1 MSGEQAPA
9 VLSTRKRNRHD
20 RPLLC
25 GVDAAAGGRAV
36 VSIAGALAARLH
48 APLILVHVDSDGEPR
63 SARTGERARRLL
75 DTSDMRSLR
84 GVEVRTRWEY
94 GDPTTRLTRSS
105 RAFSCSTMSSS
116 VLVLS
121 PIDQA
126 AMARP
131 ATA

>member
-1 MSGEQAPA
+1 VSGEQAPA

-20 RPLLC
+20 RPLQC
-25 GVDAAAGGRAV
+25 GVDATAGGRAV

-48 APLILVHVDSDGEPR
+48 APLILVHGR
-63 SARTGERARRLL
+63 AALLGSASATLAATGRR
-75 DTSDMRSLR
+75 
-84 GVEVRTRWEY
+84 
-94 GDPTTRLTRSS
+94 P
-105 RAFSCSTMSSS
+105 

-126 AMARP
+126 APARS